1 MIIDML
7 IYKFKVSFEDQD
19 DFLREIELRADQTF
33 EDFHQAILGNLGLDP
48 GMLASFFI
56 CDYRFRKQKEI
67 QLVETTPTRASQKK
81 DPDDGPENI
90 SKALLMRES
99 ELKDYIDDPH
109 QRLLFIYDYVSN
121 WTFYIELIKIMH
133 EDKSI
138 SYPYFSKSL
147 GPVPREL
154 VPVPKNIPEP
164 DLLDDVIYEDEEEML
179 PEELPGFEEINTE
192 DNLFNDEAG
201 ESPDDFPEYEN

>member
-1 MIIDML
+1 ML
-7 IYKFKVSFEDQD
+7 IYKFKASFEDQD

-56 CDYRFRKQKEI
+56 CDHRFRKQKEI
-67 QLVETTPTRASQKK
+67 QLVETTSTQLRKK
-81 DPDDGPENI
+81 AGTEEEEGPENI
-90 SKALLMRES
+90 NKAILMRES
-99 ELKDYIDDPH
+99 ELKDFIDDPH
-109 QRLLFIYDYVSN
+109 QRLLFVYDYASN

-138 SYPYFSKSL
+138 SYPFFSKSV

-154 VPVPKNIPEP
+154 VPVQKQSAET
-164 DLLDDVIYEDEEEML
+164 DVSDEDTYRDEAEML
-179 PEELPGFEEINTE
+179 PEDLPGFEQIATE
-192 DNLFNDEAG
+192 DNFFNDEAG
-201 ESPDDFPEYEN
+201 EPPEDYIEDEN